1 VTAKRSPGRSPDLD
15 VYDIA
20 FLAGGA
26 ERVVDTALVALVESG
41 RLRVHGP
48 GELAVVE
55 PSSAHPVEA
64 AVTDAVGAEGH
75 CSIDTIRSRL
85 TEDAR
90 IGDLGRALCAAG
102 LLRRRLR
109 FGHRAS
115 DDGDWSLTASG
126 REALDRR
133 AERPSVGA
141 LDRGSALHVALYGR
155 SAMPDADPWFAF
167 HRTGGGG

>member
-1 VTAKRSPGRSPDLD
+1 MTVQRSPGRSPDLD

-41 RLRVHGP
+41 RVRVHAP

-55 PSSAHPVEA
+55 PARAHPVEA
-64 AVTDAVGAEGH
+64 AVMDAVGAEGH

-85 TEDAR
+85 TEDER
-90 IGDLGRALCAAG
+90 IGDLGRSLCSAG

-109 FGHRAS
+109 FGHRAQ
-115 DDGDWSLTASG
+115 DDGDWLLTASG

-155 SAMPDADPWFAF
+155 SATPGADPWLAA
-167 HRTGGGG
+167 HRTDGGG